1 MSIKP
6 KRIAV
11 VGIGN
16 LLLKDEGIGIHVIE
30 ELKKKK
36 LYSNVET
43 YDCATRAF
51 LVLESIDQ
59 KDKAIIIDAYKGN
72 KGPGTIYKF
81 RFDKNLPY
89 SDIKLSLHDMDFI
102 EMLRLEHGYKIPP
115 EIVIIGVEPE
125 SLEFGLELSPK
136 LQKAMPKIID
146 EVFRE
151 IPAATPP

>member
-1 MSIKP
+1 MSK
-6 KRIAV
+6 KIAV

-16 LLLKDEGIGIHVIE
+16 LLLKDEGVGIHVIE

-36 LYSNVET
+36 LSSNVET

-59 KDKAIIIDAYKGN
+59 KDKAIIIDAYKGD
-72 KGPGTIYKF
+72 KEPGTIYKF

-102 EMLRLEHGYKIPP
+102 DVLKLEHGYKLPP

-146 EVFRE
+146 EVLKE
-151 IPAATPP
+151 ISAATLP